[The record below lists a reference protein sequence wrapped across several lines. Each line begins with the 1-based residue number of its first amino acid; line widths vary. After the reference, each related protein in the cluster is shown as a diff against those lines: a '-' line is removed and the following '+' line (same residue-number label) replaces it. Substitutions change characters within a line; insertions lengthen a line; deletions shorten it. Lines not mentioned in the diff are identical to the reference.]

1 VKWTKSLFGGG
12 AAKPVKFMKP
22 DGYQPGNEYDF
33 DLVVIGGGSGG
44 LAASK
49 EAAKLGARVAV
60 LDYVKPS
67 PQGTTWGL
75 GKLNHFTTHTYT
87 LPFSHLFIMR
97 CCFFASRFCIQ
108 LTLLLLSL
116 FFFFL

>member
-1 VKWTKSLFGGG
+1 VHKNISIDDPASCDFIGGNDDTVKWTKSLFGGG

-75 GKLNHFTTHTYT
+75 GN
-87 LPFSHLFIMR
+87 
-97 CCFFASRFCIQ
+97 
-108 LTLLLLSL
+108 
-116 FFFFL
+116 